1 RLASRWQQEGPLTL
15 IIIDI
20 DHFKQ
25 INDRHG
31 HQAGDRAIQ
40 RLARE
45 LRSWAPD
52 LQLVGRWGG
61 EEFLVAVP
69 LPAADC
75 WYLAEQLRQRI
86 GQIEQPR
93 MTISIGVAGRSA
105 ADDGLGQLIHRA
117 DMAMYQAKRQGRN
130 QTILAAEPGSPE
142 EPEALASSVA

>member
-1 RLASRWQQEGPLTL
+1 MKSMGRGLVTVAALLSVMAQAQDCREQLPQILASAYGAAPPVALEQVICKVWPARSELT
-15 IIIDI
+15 
-20 DHFKQ
+20 
-25 INDRHG
+25 
-31 HQAGDRAIQ
+31 
-40 RLARE
+40 
-45 LRSWAPD
+45 
-52 LQLVGRWGG
+52 
-61 EEFLVAVP
+61 LVAVP

-86 GQIEQPR
+86 GQIDKPR

-130 QTILAAEPGSPE
+130 QTILAAEPLNLE

>member
-1 RLASRWQQEGPLTL
+1 MCIRDR
-15 IIIDI
+15 IIDI

-86 GQIEQPR
+86 GQIDKPR

-130 QTILAAEPGSPE
+130 QTILAAEPSNPE
-142 EPEALASSVA
+142 QPEALASSVA